1 MKSFPEVA
9 RHLTILKKE
18 DVKLHAVVPRGL
30 VHLRQQELI
39 PGRNLLK
46 ARGQGDQPGAS
57 RALED
62 GAQVRRF
69 KLALGRLIQGPTDI
83 SFAPKKISLKFPF
96 IIFFNTMP
104 PRKPHTGK
112 KDRRP

>member
-46 ARGQGDQPGAS
+46 VRGRGTSQEHQEPW
-57 RALED
+57 RMELKLE
-62 GAQVRRF
+62 G
-69 KLALGRLIQGPTDI
+69 LSWLWGG
-83 SFAPKKISLKFPF
+83 
-96 IIFFNTMP
+96 
-104 PRKPHTGK
+104 
-112 KDRRP
+112 